1 MIDARL
7 QLALDGGGLELPA
20 EGTIAVFQPPRDSD
34 LPGLD
39 KDRVQI
45 IHDFKPDYD
54 AWAGRGYD
62 VVRTIKDRY
71 AACIVCLPRAKAEA
85 RAVIAAA
92 CEVCDGIVVIDG
104 QKTDGADSV
113 LREMRDRVTVQ
124 GPISKAHGK
133 MFWISEPAAEFFSDW
148 RQGPE
153 LTEGGFWTARG
164 SFPPMVSIWPRRC
177 WWMPCPR
184 SSGPRLPIWGPV
196 GAFCRPTR

>member
-39 KDRVQI
+39 NDRVQI

-54 AWAGRGYD
+54 AWAARGYD

-153 LTEGGFWTARG
+153 LTEGGFWTCLLYTSPSPRDISG
-164 SFPPMVSIWPRRC
+164 SR
-177 WWMPCPR
+177 MP
-184 SSGPRLPIWGPV
+184 SS
-196 GAFCRPTR
+196 A

>member
-54 AWAGRGYD
+54 AWAARGYD

-92 CEVCDGIVVIDG
+92 CEV
-104 QKTDGADSV
+104 
-113 LREMRDRVTVQ
+113 
-124 GPISKAHGK
+124 
-133 MFWISEPAAEFFSDW
+133 
-148 RQGPE
+148 
-153 LTEGGFWTARG
+153 
-164 SFPPMVSIWPRRC
+164 
-177 WWMPCPR
+177 
-184 SSGPRLPIWGPV
+184 
-196 GAFCRPTR
+196 